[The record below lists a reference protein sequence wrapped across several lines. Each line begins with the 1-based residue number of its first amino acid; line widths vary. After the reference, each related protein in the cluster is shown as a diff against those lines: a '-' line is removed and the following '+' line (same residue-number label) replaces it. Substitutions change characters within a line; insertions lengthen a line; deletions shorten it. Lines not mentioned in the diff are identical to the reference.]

1 MLVVDASGHIVDVN
15 RQLERLF
22 GYAREALV
30 GQPIEL
36 LVDGLPDVHRQR
48 REQYQAAPQTRP
60 MGAGRDLFGR
70 HHDGHR
76 VPVEIG
82 LTPLRVRAEAF
93 VVASIVDLSERKR
106 ADEQFRLAMEAAPNG
121 MMLVD
126 ASGRIVRVNAQI
138 EALFKESRAELVGRQ
153 LDELIPARFRAG
165 HASKRQA
172 YFTAPSARPMGAGR
186 ELFALRRDGSEVP
199 VEIGLSPIQTADGEL
214 VLASIV
220 DITERRLA
228 REALQASL
236 AEKDVLLRELH
247 HRAKNNLQLI
257 ASLLDLS
264 SGQPSA
270 DALTQCQ
277 SRVQA
282 ISLVHERLY
291 QSGTFTRID
300 MKEYV
305 EAIAPQLA
313 QAWGGAQ
320 PVTLKLETEQVYLG
334 LDAAIPCGLVLN
346 ELVTNAFKHAFPN
359 GRAGTI
365 TVRVLA
371 EGTRVTVA
379 VLDDGV
385 GFDATAKRPG
395 HIGLELMN
403 ALTRQLRGTL
413 RFVSGGGSAITL
425 TFDRST

>member
-1 MLVVDASGHIVDVN
+1 
-15 RQLERLF
+15 
-22 GYAREALV
+22 
-30 GQPIEL
+30 
-36 LVDGLPDVHRQR
+36 
-48 REQYQAAPQTRP
+48 

-70 HHDGHR
+70 HREGHR

-82 LTPLRVRAEAF
+82 LTPLRMRNEHF
-93 VVASIVDLSERKR
+93 VVASIVDL
-106 ADEQFRLAMEAAPNG
+106 
-121 MMLVD
+121 
-126 ASGRIVRVNAQI
+126 
-138 EALFKESRAELVGRQ
+138 
-153 LDELIPARFRAG
+153 
-165 HASKRQA
+165 
-172 YFTAPSARPMGAGR
+172 
-186 ELFALRRDGSEVP
+186 
-199 VEIGLSPIQTADGEL
+199 
-214 VLASIV
+214 
-220 DITERRLA
+220 TERRNA

-270 DALTQCQ
+270 DALAQCQ

-313 QAWGGAQ
+313 QAWGAGRAIG
-320 PVTLKLETEQVYLG
+320 LSLETEQVHLG
-334 LDAAIPCGLVLN
+334 LDAAIPCGLVIN
-346 ELVTNAFKHAFPN
+346 ELLTNAFKHAFPQ

-365 TVRVLA
+365 TVQVRGDGPRVS
-371 EGTRVTVA
+371 VA
-379 VLDDGV
+379 VCDDGV
-385 GFDATAKRPG
+385 GFDAVAKRPG
-395 HIGLELMN
+395 HIGLELLN

-413 RFVSGGGSAITL
+413 TFAQGQGSAVTL
-425 TFDRST
+425 NFDRGS

>member
-1 MLVVDASGHIVDVN
+1 MEPQPLTFFREAFEAAPVGMLVVDASGLIVDAN

-22 GYAREALV
+22 GYPRDALV

-36 LVDGLPDVHRQR
+36 LVDGVPEAHRRR
-48 REQYQAAPQTRP
+48 REQYQLSPETRP

-70 HHDGHR
+70 HREGHR

-82 LTPLRVRAEAF
+82 LTPLRMRNEHF
-93 VVASIVDLSERKR
+93 VVASIVDL
-106 ADEQFRLAMEAAPNG
+106 
-121 MMLVD
+121 
-126 ASGRIVRVNAQI
+126 
-138 EALFKESRAELVGRQ
+138 
-153 LDELIPARFRAG
+153 
-165 HASKRQA
+165 
-172 YFTAPSARPMGAGR
+172 
-186 ELFALRRDGSEVP
+186 
-199 VEIGLSPIQTADGEL
+199 
-214 VLASIV
+214 
-220 DITERRLA
+220 TERRNA

-270 DALTQCQ
+270 DALAQCQ

-313 QAWGGAQ
+313 QAWGAGRAIG
-320 PVTLKLETEQVYLG
+320 LSLETEQVHLG
-334 LDAAIPCGLVLN
+334 LDAAIPCGLVIN
-346 ELVTNAFKHAFPN
+346 ELVTNAFKHAFPQ

-365 TVRVLA
+365 TVQVRGDGPRVS
-371 EGTRVTVA
+371 VA
-379 VLDDGV
+379 VCDDGV
-385 GFDATAKRPG
+385 GFDAVAKRPG
-395 HIGLELMN
+395 HIGLELLN

-413 RFVSGGGSAITL
+413 TFAQGQGSAVTL
-425 TFDRST
+425 NFDRGS